1 MRFPGS
7 DSAKVP
13 WEIVRENLKILL
25 LSLAENDQYCYPPV
39 CFGWADYVTVFSDY
53 AQFKVFF

>member
-1 MRFPGS
+1 MG
-7 DSAKVP
+7 DC
-13 WEIVRENLKILL
+13 EREFTNLL
-25 LSLAENDQYCYPPV
+25 LSLAENDQFCYPPV